1 MTAEELTHVA
11 RLRNGDG
18 YESMTRQQL
27 ENTFTAPSE
36 FIPMPIP
43 ISRPTPRPTPAIRTP
58 LISRPRP
65 VRTPEPFPTDVMNL
79 KKRK

>member
-18 YESMTRQQL
+18 YENMTRQQL
-27 ENTFTAPSE
+27 ENTFTAPPE

-58 LISRPRP
+58 PISRPRP
-65 VRTPEPFPTDVMNL
+65 VRTPEPFPIDMMNL